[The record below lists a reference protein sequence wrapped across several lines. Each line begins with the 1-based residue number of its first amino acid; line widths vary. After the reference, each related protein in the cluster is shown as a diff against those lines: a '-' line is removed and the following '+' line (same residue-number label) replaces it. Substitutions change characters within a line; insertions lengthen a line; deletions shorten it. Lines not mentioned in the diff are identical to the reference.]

1 MRRGAPW
8 SILLVLCSLPAIASA
23 QEDQPPITPPVG
35 PAPTTQPAPPPP
47 PPRPM
52 PPPAMDRE
60 EPKRPLHLLP
70 HHRPHQTPPT
80 TDGSPVVR
88 AAAGNMGLFFRFG
101 GLANLFA
108 TGNSRTVAAGTSGT
122 EAVILTQV
130 GMKFVLSERWL
141 FPVYLGASIR
151 ALNPDQGT
159 DRTDVGIDFG
169 GGFEHHFRIWRRIS
183 PFVGFNLGVGITEP
197 NGEHNNTYGV
207 LFGPSLGV
215 EYYIGD
221 RVSLAALYQL
231 VFNVAYQ
238 EIQTSGSGPSTSVT
252 GFLFQ
257 TLAGGSLYL
266 TYYF

>member
-1 MRRGAPW
+1 MRRALWLIP
-8 SILLVLCSLPAIASA
+8 LVLSVSAIASA

-35 PAPTTQPAPPPP
+35 PTPATQPAPPPP
-47 PPRPM
+47 PP
-52 PPPAMDRE
+52 PPPPRHAPPATDRE
-60 EPKRPLHLLP
+60 EPRHP
-70 HHRPHQTPPT
+70 HHHRMLPAPVPASA
-80 TDGSPVVR
+80 DVSPVVR
-88 AAAGNMGLFFRFG
+88 AMSGNLGLFFRFG

-108 TGNSRTVAAGTSGT
+108 TGNSRTVAAGTTGT

-130 GMKFVLSERWL
+130 GMKFVLSERWM
-141 FPVYLGASIR
+141 FPVYIGAAIR
-151 ALNPDQGT
+151 ALDPDQGSG
-159 DRTDVGIDFG
+159 RTDVGLDFG
-169 GGFEHHFRIWRRIS
+169 GGFEHHFRVWRRIS

-197 NGEHNNTYGV
+197 NGEHNNTYGAV
-207 LFGPSLGV
+207 FGPSLGV